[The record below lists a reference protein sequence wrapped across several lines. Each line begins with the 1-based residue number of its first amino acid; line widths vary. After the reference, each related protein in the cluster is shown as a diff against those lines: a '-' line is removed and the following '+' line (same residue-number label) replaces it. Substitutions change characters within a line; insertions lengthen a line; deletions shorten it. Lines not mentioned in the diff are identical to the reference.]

1 MTLPLE
7 NAAILNFNLFGEAGD
22 LPDVVHCETIEARSV
37 LHDWEFA
44 PHRHA
49 RLHQILLFERGG
61 GKARLD
67 GTVRELRE
75 MDAVNVP
82 TGCVHG
88 FSFTPGTQGWVV
100 TFAAEM
106 VDQALEPSEGL
117 IHVLARPAV
126 VRAGPELQTV
136 MAQLFKEYAG
146 RGFARAQVLRAFG
159 GVVLGLVA
167 RDLEQV
173 GDTVAKTR
181 EAGLFRAFEKLVEA
195 HFLEH
200 WAVTDYARALGITPA
215 HLSRVTRDMVGQGA
229 SRVIADRVIREARRN
244 LVYTNLPVSTIAYAL
259 GFADPAYFSRV
270 FSRATGLSPREFRDS
285 IGHDK
290 AGAGERSYAG

>member
-7 NAAILNFNLFGEAGD
+7 NAAILNFNLFGESGD

-49 RLHQILLFERGG
+49 GLHQILLFERGG

-67 GTVRELRE
+67 GAVRELRAG
-75 MDAVNVP
+75 DAVNVP
-82 TGCVHG
+82 AGCVHG
-88 FSFTPGTQGWVV
+88 FSFTPGTQGWVLTLAV
-100 TFAAEM
+100 EM
-106 VDQALEPSEGL
+106 IDQTLVPSEGL
-117 IHVLARPAV
+117 MHVLAGPAV
-126 VRAGPELQTV
+126 VRAAPGLQTV
-136 MAQLFKEYAG
+136 MVQLFEEYAG

-173 GDTVAKTR
+173 GDTVAQTR
-181 EAGLFRAFEKLVEA
+181 EAGLFRAFEKLVDA
-195 HFLEH
+195 HFLKH
-200 WAVTDYARALGITPA
+200 WAVTDYANALGITPT
-215 HLSRVTRDMVGQGA
+215 HLSRVARSAVGQGA

-244 LVYTNLPVSTIAYAL
+244 LVFTNLPVSTIAYAL
-259 GFADPAYFSRV
+259 GFSDPAYFSR
-270 FSRATGLSPREFRDS
+270 FFARATGMSPREFRDS
-285 IGHDK
+285 VGHDRD
-290 AGAGERSYAG
+290 ARESRSPE